1 MSSSHI
7 SVEDFYAFH
16 TIDRELFARL
26 VIDLRRDPCNSILS
40 LALFLWFNNI
50 GFPDLVVK
58 LRSLP
63 DAVVDVV
70 GEEAA
75 IILTYLETGTLPPLV
90 QPNAL
95 DSLIPT
101 IRGLMD
107 SRLTFQFFQDQR
119 IRVLNGV
126 GQFMEDVCSRAFT
139 DILQRLMVIRE
150 REAATTSAG
159 HQHFTMPTNFGVR
172 SPMPPM
178 APVVPP
184 RYVVV
189 QDPMVTPQM
198 GVATPM
204 PMNESLATQQERAMF
219 MTFSR
224 GYPVSEAEVRDYFT
238 RNYGDCI
245 ESFHMEEVEATQQA
259 LYARVVYYTPAMVT
273 AILAGRE
280 SVRFVI
286 NGKHVRVRRW
296 VLQNRA

>member
-26 VIDLRRDPCNSILS
+26 VIDLRRDPGNSILS

-107 SRLTFQFFQDQR
+107 SRLTFQFFQDRR
-119 IRVLNGV
+119 I
-126 GQFMEDVCSRAFT
+126 
-139 DILQRLMVIRE
+139 
-150 REAATTSAG
+150 
-159 HQHFTMPTNFGVR
+159 R

-189 QDPMVTPQM
+189 QDPMVTPQI

-296 VLQNRA
+296 VSQNRA

>member
-26 VIDLRRDPCNSILS
+26 VIDLRRDPGYSILS

-70 GEEAA
+70 GEEAT

-101 IRGLMD
+101 IRG
-107 SRLTFQFFQDQR
+107 
-119 IRVLNGV
+119 
-126 GQFMEDVCSRAFT
+126 RAFT
-139 DILQRLMVIRE
+139 DILQRLVVIRE
-150 REAATTSAG
+150 REAETTSAS

-184 RYVVV
+184 RYVVF
-189 QDPMVTPQM
+189 QDPMVMPQM
-198 GVATPM
+198 GVAMPM
-204 PMNESLATQQERAMF
+204 PMNESLAMQQERAMF

-245 ESFHMEEVEATQQA
+245 ESFHMEEVKEPNKPYM
-259 LYARVVYYTPAMVT
+259 LV
-273 AILAGRE
+273 
-280 SVRFVI
+280 
-286 NGKHVRVRRW
+286 
-296 VLQNRA
+296 